1 MLIIHQGLD
10 SASVLGQGDCKH
22 IDHSSGASPGG
33 HEALPGMPASVMS
46 MLMVFSTQLLM
57 RRTRSCTLL
66 NLSPPRSHRNVAPT
80 QILGG
85 SRPPWRV

>member
-10 SASVLGQGDCKH
+10 SASVSGNGDSEH
-22 IDHSSGASPGG
+22 IDYSSGASPRR
-33 HEALPGMPASVMS
+33 HEALPGMPVSVMS
-46 MLMVFSTQLLM
+46 MLITFSTQLLM

-66 NLSPPRSHRNVAPT
+66 NLLPPRGHQNVAPT

-85 SRPPWRV
+85 SRLPWQV